1 MNQELSLRSLHRPLF
16 LWSLPFIYLYFSLPV
31 ISKEFGANALEIGG
45 LFSAFTA
52 TTLVLRPVVGWALDR
67 FGRKFF
73 FVVALLIY
81 ALAMAVFA
89 FTGSMGGLYLAR
101 LIQGVGSAFLWTAT
115 NTIVADLTQPD
126 ERGQALGKVDE
137 ITSRGGLVGVF
148 LGLTLMFSLPEGVGW
163 QVSFLIYALATSLGS
178 WLAWKNVPE
187 TRPVQPVKRTRPTI
201 SINLIRLMVVV
212 FVTGVSEAMLAPIY
226 LIYLQDKFTTN
237 MITLGWAFFPA
248 GIVSAFFAARL
259 GSLSDRFDR
268 HKMLALGMV
277 GTGVI
282 SLLLPGLP
290 SIITL
295 AVLYTFSAVMWSI
308 SEPAEAA
315 LVADLTGEAHLGKGY
330 GFYEFLGSL
339 GFTLGPI
346 LGGFFYDS
354 VSQAAPFYLN
364 GAVLILSALWVFI
377 FLRGTTTK

>member
-1 MNQELSLRSLHRPLF
+1 
-16 LWSLPFIYLYFSLPV
+16 LWSLPFIFLYFSLPV
-31 ISKEFGANALEIGG
+31 ISKELGASALEIGG

-52 TTLVLRPVVGWALDR
+52 TTLVLRPVVGWALDQ
-67 FGRKFF
+67 FGRKVF

-81 ALAMAVFA
+81 ALAMTLFA
-89 FTGSMGGLYLAR
+89 FTDSIEGLYLAR
-101 LIQGVGSAFLWTAT
+101 LVQGVGSAFLWTAT
-115 NTIVADLTQPD
+115 NTIIADLTQPE
-126 ERGQALGKVDE
+126 ERGRALGRVDE
-137 ITSRGGLVGVF
+137 VTSRGGLVGVF
-148 LGLTLMFSLPEGVGW
+148 LGLTLMFSLPEGIGW
-163 QVSFLIYALATSLGS
+163 QVSFLIFAAATALGS
-178 WLAWKNVPE
+178 WIASKNVPE
-187 TRPVQPVKRTRPTI
+187 TKPDRSITRTKTTI
-201 SINLIRLMVVV
+201 SIPLVRLMVVV
-212 FVTGVSEAMLAPIY
+212 FITGVSEAMLAPIY
-226 LIYLQDKFTTN
+226 LVYLQDKFTTD
-237 MITLGWAFFPA
+237 MVTLGWAFFPA

-259 GSLSDRFDR
+259 GSLSDRFER
-268 HKMLALGMV
+268 HWMLALGMV

-290 SIITL
+290 SMIWL

-315 LVADLTGEAHLGKGY
+315 LVADLTGEVHRGKGY

-364 GAVLILSALWVFI
+364 GFVLILSAFWVFF
-377 FLRGTTTK
+377 FLQGNPRK